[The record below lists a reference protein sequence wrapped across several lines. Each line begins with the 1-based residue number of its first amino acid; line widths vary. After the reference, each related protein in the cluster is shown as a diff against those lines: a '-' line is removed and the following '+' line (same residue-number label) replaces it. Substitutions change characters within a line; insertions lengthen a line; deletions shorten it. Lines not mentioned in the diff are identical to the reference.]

1 VREEDNT
8 VASDRAFMLRRAALG
23 TATGKRVLNWVS
35 PTSHQEREKQIKAN
49 TAGETAV
56 RVRSA
61 LGGGAQ
67 TATDSSNSNRNSKT
81 VDDEE
86 GTLDNEPTN
95 MVAALKQAVDPE
107 MGKLTDRE
115 ILDEFVTIRGAG
127 HETTSNTLSWAI
139 MLLAQNPVEQDRLFT
154 EVDRRVAGSTP
165 TVDEAEELRLCHMCI
180 YETLRL
186 FPTVPSFPRL
196 AVQNCRLGGFD
207 VPAGELTF

>member
-1 VREEDNT
+1 MRANTQLKAHTHPPPPPHLSPPQDIIGIIGLGQTFNAQGVREEDNT

-67 TATDSSNSNRNSKT
+67 PATDSNNSNCNSKT

-86 GTLDNEPTN
+86 GALDNEPTN

-127 HETTSNTLSWAI
+127 HETT
-139 MLLAQNPVEQDRLFT
+139 R
-154 EVDRRVAGSTP
+154 
-165 TVDEAEELRLCHMCI
+165 
-180 YETLRL
+180 
-186 FPTVPSFPRL
+186 
-196 AVQNCRLGGFD
+196 
-207 VPAGELTF
+207 